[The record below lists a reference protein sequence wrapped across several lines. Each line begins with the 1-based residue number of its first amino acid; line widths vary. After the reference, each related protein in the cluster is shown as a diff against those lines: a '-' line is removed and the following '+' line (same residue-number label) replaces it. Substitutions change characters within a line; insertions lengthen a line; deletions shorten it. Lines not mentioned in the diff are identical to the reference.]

1 MSQLKLILAFSCLLI
16 SACSSIEPLTYG
28 KKTYTPA
35 ISEAEAQHQVNQIEA
50 IEKRA
55 RTQTKEEMMD
65 VAEVINKIDS
75 GRPKTTLI
83 LY

>member
-1 MSQLKLILAFSCLLI
+1 MPQLKRNLLLSCLLI

-35 ISEAEAQHQVNQIEA
+35 NSEAEAQHQVNQIEA